1 MMFITYQNLL
11 PNYLYKITLS
21 GKRKKWEV
29 APSAEQA
36 GSTSPVLKEK
46 EWWGTINTK

>member
-1 MMFITYQNLL
+1 MMLITYQNLL

-29 APSAEQA
+29 APSGEQA
-36 GSTSPVLKEK
+36 GHPVLKEK